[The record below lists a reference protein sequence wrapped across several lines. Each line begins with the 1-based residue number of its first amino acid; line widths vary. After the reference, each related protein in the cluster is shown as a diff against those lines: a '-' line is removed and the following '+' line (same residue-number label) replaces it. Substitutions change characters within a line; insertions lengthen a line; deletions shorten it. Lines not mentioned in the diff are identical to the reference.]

1 MSGIS
6 AKNYPEVS
14 SRRLRRRL
22 AANVRLN
29 ELMKKKDLSP
39 ERMAAMDIEAKN
51 LHDRINGIRKKRVR
65 KEKTKVKN

>member
-29 ELMKKKDLSP
+29 ELMKKKDLTP
-39 ERMAAMDIEAKN
+39 ERMLSMEVEAAN

-65 KEKTKVKN
+65 KEKQKKN